1 MRRSIRRYLSRTF
14 WKLNHKSFHQVV
26 VLGSSSFTPFMQLFA
41 RNRREVIEDL
51 LDINVFSKMNM
62 VLKNRLSELKD
73 QITENRH
80 ELDLIQAKIDSQKN
94 HIEELQKISDNQRE
108 KEERTRRVGSR
119 VGLPRRKNH
128 RVQ

>member
-1 MRRSIRRYLSRTF
+1 MRRSIQKVLEQNIL
-14 WKLNHKSFHQVV
+14 KLNHKSFHQVV
-26 VLGSSSFTPFMQLFA
+26 VLGSSSFTPFMQLSA
-41 RNRREVIEDL
+41 LNRREVIEDL

-108 KEERTRRVGSR
+108 KEDNPVNS
-119 VGLPRRKNH
+119 KSWK
-128 RVQ
+128 QS